1 MQNEETSSLHD
12 LLQFLVRGLV
22 DRPNEVRISEIP
34 GDQATTYEIA
44 VDPTDR
50 GKVIGKHG
58 RIANALRVVARSVAN
73 RHRQRVNVEIV
84 T

>member
-1 MQNEETSSLHD
+1 MQNEGTTSLHD

-22 DRPNEVRISEIP
+22 DHPEEVRISEIP
-34 GDQATTYEIA
+34 GEHATTYEIA
-44 VDPTDR
+44 VDPADL

-58 RIANALRVVARSVAN
+58 RIANALRVVARSVAT
-73 RHRQRVNVEIV
+73 RHRHRVNVEIV